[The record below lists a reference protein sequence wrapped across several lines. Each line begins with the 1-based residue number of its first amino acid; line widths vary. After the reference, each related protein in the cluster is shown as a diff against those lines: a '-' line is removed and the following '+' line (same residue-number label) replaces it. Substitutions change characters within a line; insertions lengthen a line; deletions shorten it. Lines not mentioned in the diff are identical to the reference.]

1 MADRRTLLYLARE
14 LPMPVVG
21 EARLRTYNWLI
32 HLSKHFDITFVA
44 PMRRAA
50 GDHYVDAVRPYCIA
64 VHMPPLLAPH
74 AVRRILARLAA
85 EGRFLGRGLPPEA
98 NALQNGPPG
107 LLVRALGG
115 EGSFDVVFAERWTW
129 GPAAFALGRDSVL
142 DAGAL
147 QAPRDAEKLRTSRN
161 PIRRLLHGVLERA
174 AARHETHV
182 VRSAGLVLTLSPADS
197 EAVASICGTSR
208 AVTLPAGLDTHYF
221 TPQRAQVDRR
231 EIAFYG
237 ALTNPTQRDA
247 LLHLQRDVMPA
258 VRESVPAARLTV
270 VDADPIP
277 EARDALVTDSL
288 FGFTGVLDDPRPEL
302 WRAAVAALPLR
313 FGAGSTTRLAQL
325 LALGVP
331 VVATPAV
338 VRALGLQSGE
348 GVLVAH
354 DGSEFARLLVQV
366 LTDASLRGDLSRRGR
381 EVAESRLSLDVTY
394 HRWSARFA
402 SGTIAD

>member
-1 MADRRTLLYLARE
+1 MAVRRTLLYLARE
-14 LPMPVVG
+14 LPVPVVG

-44 PMRRAA
+44 PMRAA
-50 GDHYVDAVRPYCIA
+50 AENHYVDAVRPYCA
-64 VHMPPLLAPH
+64 SVHTPALYAPRIG
-74 AVRRILARLAA
+74 RRVLARLAA
-85 EGRFLGRGLPPEA
+85 ETRYIVGGLPPEA

-107 LLVRALGG
+107 LLVRGLGG
-115 EGSFDVVFAERWTW
+115 ERSFDIVFTERWTW
-129 GPAAFALGRDSVL
+129 GHSALALGRNSVL

-147 QAPRDAEKLRTSRN
+147 QAPRDDDRLRTSRN
-161 PIRRLLHGVLERA
+161 PIRRVLRRVLARA
-174 AARHETHV
+174 AAQHEARV
-182 VRSAGLVLTLSPADS
+182 VQAAGLVLTLSPADGQ
-197 EAVASICGTSR
+197 AVTAICGPGR
-208 AVTLPAGLDTHYF
+208 AVTLPTGLDTRYF

-270 VDADPIP
+270 VDAEPIP

-288 FGFTGVLDDPRPEL
+288 FGFTGVLEDPRSEL

-331 VVATPAV
+331 VVATPNA

-354 DGSEFARLLVQV
+354 DGPEFARLLVQV
-366 LTDASLRGDLSRRGR
+366 LTDPSLRDDLSRRGR
-381 EVAESRLSLDVTY
+381 AVAESRLSLDVTY

-402 SGTIAD
+402 AGAIAP